1 LKGMI
6 SRKTRLGKYIDTRIL
21 KHMNANFDE
30 PLFTEDLIQEIE
42 RYILGKRQKIK
53 AGSLFHQRVVKYI
66 EQSRHRARRNA
77 FYLRQQKKL
86 WAKDLGLTIEQM
98 DVLVNKGLVRSKPEV
113 GRLLRILEVMGRNGT
128 QVG

>member
-1 LKGMI
+1 MI

-42 RYILGKRQKIK
+42 RYILGKGQKIK

-77 FYLRQQKKL
+77 FYLREQKKL
-86 WAKDLGLTIEQM
+86 WAKDLDLTIEQM
-98 DVLVNKGLVRSKPEV
+98 DVLVNKGLVRTKPEV
-113 GRLLRILEVMGRNGT
+113 SRLLQILEVMGRNGN